1 MKGID
6 KFSIIRVPLSAQGA
20 ELLTKS
26 LPRSIESGYGFLEV
40 RVCGQMEGI
49 FTGDP

>member
-6 KFSIIRVPLSAQGA
+6 VSSITVFLFCPGGRIIDQN
-20 ELLTKS
+20 
-26 LPRSIESGYGFLEV
+26 LPISIESGYGFLEV
-40 RVCGQMEGI
+40 RVQGQTEGI